1 MYKHVDRWASGSL
14 LAFTVA
20 FMVACAAVGLPT
32 PDTMNERIAAAQG
45 TVTQVRTTATQ
56 LLTAKQIDVKDA
68 ENVLKSTDAAA
79 EGIAVVRAIAASDPA
94 TASAKLTATVSV
106 LTALQAYLATKR
118 K

>member
-1 MYKHVDRWASGSL
+1 MQKTVDRWASGSML
-14 LAFTVA
+14 SFVVA
-20 FMVACAAVGLPT
+20 FVVACAAVGLPT

-45 TVTQVRTTATQ
+45 TVTQVRVSATQ
-56 LLTAKQIDVKDA
+56 LLTAKQITVVDA

-79 EGIAVVRAIAASDPA
+79 EGIAVVRTIAASDPA
-94 TASAKLTATVSV
+94 TANAKLTATVSV